1 MSWLKISHPEATLQP
16 GFSFLPPSG
25 QQDDYPDCNNDDGSL
40 PSCSRSDTSE
50 SPVVAGTNNGT
61 PEGNSAATP
70 VSRPL
75 WDDITPVT
83 ITSNNETATSDTC
96 TIICSGTSST
106 NLLSSGG
113 SSHSTPERISKFL
126 VQNVPEMLVRKKS
139 SFKRVTGQM
148 VLTSTEGLASMK
160 EKEDKQNKK

>member
-1 MSWLKISHPEATLQP
+1 LSWLKISRPEATLQP

-25 QQDDYPDCNNDDGSL
+25 QQDDYPDCYNDDGSL

-75 WDDITPVT
+75 LDVITPVT
-83 ITSNNETATSDTC
+83 ISSNNETATSHTC
-96 TIICSGTSST
+96 TISCTSGTSST

-113 SSHSTPERISKFL
+113 SSHSTSERICSR
-126 VQNVPEMLVRKKS
+126 N
-139 SFKRVTGQM
+139 
-148 VLTSTEGLASMK
+148 AS
-160 EKEDKQNKK
+160 